1 MNEGSTAALLTFAGY
16 TISVFLLAILSN
28 RVAKGKDFVGE
39 YFLGSRGFGVWA
51 FALTFAATNHRVS
64 GFDLHTRLDL
74 GSVDRRL
81 HGDAAGIDGVDWQ
94 THQSD
99 CTKM

>member
-51 FALTFAATNHRVS
+51 FALTFAATNASGRVLYRIP
-64 GFDLHTRLDL
+64 GFDLYAWLDL
-74 GSVDRRL
+74 GPVDRPPT
-81 HGDAAGIDGVDWQ
+81 W
-94 THQSD
+94 
-99 CTKM
+99 